1 MVFPGERDAVREQ
14 KRRKKM
20 RRQARNTINGKA
32 LEVTAPYFI
41 QCTTSRDRD
50 VGHETYFG

>member
-1 MVFPGERDAVREQ
+1 MVFPSEGDAVREE

-20 RRQARNTINGKA
+20 RRRTRNTINGKA

-50 VGHETYFG
+50 VGHETYFS